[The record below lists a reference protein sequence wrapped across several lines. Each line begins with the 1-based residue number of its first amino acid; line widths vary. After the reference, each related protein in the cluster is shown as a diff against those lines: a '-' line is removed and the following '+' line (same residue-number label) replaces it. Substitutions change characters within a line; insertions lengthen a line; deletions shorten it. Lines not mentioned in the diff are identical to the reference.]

1 MSAIESLPDVSSLSD
16 AQLRRLAYSLW
27 DFQQSLSALT
37 FLMEE
42 CDFDAKYTAVELRR
56 FRCFESTVIISF
68 ARPFEG
74 SRGQT
79 VVGLR
84 AIGIQL
90 TEQEK
95 QIQERLMKLRRKVV
109 AHSDD
114 DEMHFNVQLIQPME
128 DSELRVP
135 LFRFQESLYLTSAEL
150 RPLETFLRRLTHAIA
165 GALFRL
171 AQGNPDR
178 IEGYRIPS
186 TL

>member
-16 AQLRRLAYSLW
+16 SQLRRLAYSLW

-37 FLMEE
+37 FLVEE
-42 CDFDAKYTAVELRR
+42 CEFDAKYTAVELRR

-79 VVGLR
+79 AVGLR

-95 QIQERLMKLRRKVV
+95 QIQERMMKLRRKVI
-109 AHSDD
+109 AHSDE

-128 DSELRVP
+128 DSEFRLP
-135 LFRFQESLYLTSAEL
+135 LFRFQESLYLTSAEFL
-150 RPLETFLRRLTHAIA
+150 PLENFLRRLTHAIT

-171 AQGNPDR
+171 AQSSPHR
-178 IEGYRIPS
+178 IEGYRVPLTI
-186 TL
+186 